1 MIRAGD
7 SIENPVTGDRSSS
20 SSATSPSTS
29 PHRLRSALPPRP
41 QQPDAALHVHRYPL
55 DPL

>member
-20 SSATSPSTS
+20 SSARSPSTS